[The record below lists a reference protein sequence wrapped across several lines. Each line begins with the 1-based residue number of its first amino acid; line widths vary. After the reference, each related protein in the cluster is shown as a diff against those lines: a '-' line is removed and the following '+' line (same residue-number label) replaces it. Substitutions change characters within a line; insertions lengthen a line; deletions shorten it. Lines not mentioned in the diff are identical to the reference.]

1 MISSFMSELWE
12 MKVPS
17 AVQSTGA
24 DSPTI
29 TSSEQCY
36 NVLQRVTM
44 CYNVLQCVTMCYNVL
59 QCHTCHQDDVL
70 RLQSE
75 QLQDVEDVRYG
86 GQH

>member
-29 TSSEQCY
+29 TSS
-36 NVLQRVTM
+36 VTM
-44 CYNVLQCVTMCYNVL
+44 CYNVLQCVTTGYNVTPAIKMMYSDSKVNS
-59 QCHTCHQDDVL
+59 CRML
-70 RLQSE
+70 RM
-75 QLQDVEDVRYG
+75 
-86 GQH
+86 

>member
-29 TSSEQCY
+29 TSSDQ
-36 NVLQRVTM
+36 
-44 CYNVLQCVTMCYNVL
+44 CYNVLQCVTTCYNVTPAIKMMYSDSKVNS
-59 QCHTCHQDDVL
+59 CRML
-70 RLQSE
+70 RM
-75 QLQDVEDVRYG
+75 
-86 GQH
+86 

>member
-29 TSSEQCY
+29 TSSDQ
-36 NVLQRVTM
+36 

-70 RLQSE
+70 RLQGE